1 MKTGI
6 IVGKSVSSYKKDGQ
20 DMTSRALH
28 VLWDKPAQQQD
39 GEQGQKVER
48 VFCRFDI
55 SGIAVGDHC
64 DFIYAIEQF
73 GSKTVASL
81 AEIQVIGKAK
91 LDVKIEP
98 VKVG

>member
-6 IVGKSVSSYKKDGQ
+6 IVGKSERSYEKDGEKK
-20 DMTSRALH
+20 MSRTLH
-28 VLWDKPAQQQD
+28 VLWDKPKQLQE
-39 GEQGQKVER
+39 GEQGQKVES

-73 GSKTVASL
+73 GSKTVATL
-81 AEIQVIGKAK
+81 ADIQVIGKAK
-91 LDVKIEP
+91 LDIKVEP
-98 VKVG
+98 VKAG

>member
-1 MKTGI
+1 MKIGI
-6 IVGKSVSSYKKDGQ
+6 IVGKSERSYEKDGEKK
-20 DMTSRALH
+20 MARTLH

-39 GEQGQKVER
+39 GEQGQKVES

-55 SGIAVGDHC
+55 SGIAVGDRC

-73 GSKTVASL
+73 GGRTVATL
-81 AEIQVIGKAK
+81 AQIDVIGKAK
-91 LDVKIEP
+91 IDIKIEP

>member
-1 MKTGI
+1 MKIGI
-6 IVGKSVSSYKKDGQ
+6 IVGKSERSYEKDGEKKKAR
-20 DMTSRALH
+20 TLH

-39 GEQGQKVER
+39 GEQGQKVES

-55 SGIAVGDHC
+55 SGIAVGDRC

-73 GSKTVASL
+73 GGRTVATL
-81 AEIQVIGKAK
+81 AQIDVIGKAK
-91 LDVKIEP
+91 IDIKIEP